1 MNDRNIQF
9 HFDDGTP
16 LQRIPSAPGPGPVR
30 NPNVN
35 RRLSTEGPRAMS
47 TRAALGLRYASYVA
61 TLLLCVAVTSWSGLF
76 AGAGAAVLAGSVS
89 LLLGAGVAGTWLLPA
104 SRKEIV
110 EQAKH
115 YAFGIVALPGAGIAV
130 LYRLSLSWAR
140 GGSESSSWLLD
151 LSQNALPLV
160 FFATVLLPIPVFIKV
175 LAGWRFLNR
184 SRMDDQEAIAL
195 WTRQDGL
202 QR

>member
-1 MNDRNIQF
+1 MNDHRTSF

-16 LQRIPSAPGPGPVR
+16 FQPVSSTPRQGPVA
-30 NPNVN
+30 NPEVN
-35 RRLSTEGPRAMS
+35 RRLSVEGLRSVS
-47 TRAALGLRYASYVA
+47 TRTAVWLRHVVYAL
-61 TLLLCVAVTSWSGLF
+61 TLLLCAAVTSWSGLF
-76 AGAGAAVLAGSVS
+76 SGAGAAVLVGSAA
-89 LLLGAGVAGTWLLPA
+89 LLLVAGVLGTWLLPA
-104 SRKEIV
+104 SRKEII
-110 EQAKH
+110 EQARH

-130 LYRLSLSWAR
+130 IYRLSLTWAR
-140 GGSESSSWLLD
+140 SGSSSNSWLLD

-175 LAGWRFLNR
+175 LSGWRFLNR